1 MDAALPEPLDAYFSS
16 SNAHD
21 PDRVAGCFAEDGRL
35 HDEARDHQG
44 RAAIRSWAVDTARKY
59 QHRQDVL
66 AVERAGDRY
75 VVTVRVTGTFPGSPI
90 ELRNRFQIR
99 DRKIT
104 DLEIG

>member
-1 MDAALPEPLDAYFSS
+1 MGAALPEPLDAYFLS

-21 PDRVAGCFAEDGRL
+21 PDRVADCFAEDGRI
-35 HDEARDHQG
+35 HDEASDHKG
-44 RAAIRSWAVDTARKY
+44 HDAIRSWAVETARKY

-66 AVERAGDRY
+66 ALEQVGDRY

-99 DRKIT
+99 DRKIA